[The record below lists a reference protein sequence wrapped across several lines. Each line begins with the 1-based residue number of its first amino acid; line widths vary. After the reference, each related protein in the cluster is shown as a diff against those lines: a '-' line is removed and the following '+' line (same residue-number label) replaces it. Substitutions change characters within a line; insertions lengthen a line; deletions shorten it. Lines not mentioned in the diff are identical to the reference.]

1 MSTLLVTGGTGF
13 VGRNCLIRAIQ
24 TYDKIYAPVR
34 SEKKLREQFAA
45 EGISTEKIQTLPND
59 PDAWPELDIDH
70 AILSAGVLFARTR
83 QEYFDTNVD
92 WILKIARTLPA
103 NCRTVILSSQSAGG
117 PTPAGVSSRSEAE
130 ADSPIT
136 WYGESKLAMEK
147 AIRTTLP
154 GRAIT
159 ILRPP
164 MVLGARDLAT
174 LPLFRMGK
182 NPLRIKPGLETKTF
196 SFIAVDDLVD
206 AIFTTLNHA
215 DAPPGPYYVASPT
228 TITDRELIMAAS
240 HGRPGA
246 TIAVPQMFVKLL
258 SFVVDA
264 IPPLRTQTPSLTKD
278 RAREIW
284 ANRWVVNGA
293 SFEKAYQWQARQ
305 SLTDAMNA
313 AREFYLRS
321 GLL

>member
-1 MSTLLVTGGTGF
+1 MSNLLVTGGTGF
-13 VGRNCLIRAIQ
+13 VGRNCLIRAVQ
-24 TYDKIYAPVR
+24 TYDTIFAPVR
-34 SEKKLREQFAA
+34 SEKKLRDQLAA
-45 EGISTEKIQTLPND
+45 EGLSSAKIQPLPND
-59 PDAWPELDIDH
+59 PGSWPKLDIDH

-92 WILKIARTLPA
+92 WILKIVQALPEH
-103 NCRTVILSSQSAGG
+103 CRTVILSSQSAGG
-117 PTPAGVSSRSEAE
+117 PTPMGVDSRSEAE
-130 ADSPIT
+130 LDSPIT

-147 AIRTTLP
+147 SIRTNFP
-154 GRAIT
+154 DRAIT

-196 SFIAVDDLVD
+196 SFIAADDLVD
-206 AIFTTLNHA
+206 AIFTALTHA
-215 DAPPGPYYVASPT
+215 SAAAGPFYVASPT

-240 HGRPGA
+240 NGRPGA
-246 TIAVPQMFVKLL
+246 TVAVPQMFVKLL

-293 SFEKAYQWQARQ
+293 SFEKTYRWQAHQ
-305 SLTDAMNA
+305 SLTEAMNA